1 MKKMSK
7 SEQLRWKVAKRA
19 NFRCEYC
26 KIHQD
31 DMFISFE
38 IDHIVAQKHGGGNEI
53 ENLAYACPHCN
64 QHKGTD
70 MVTFVDNYDD
80 VIRIFNP
87 RIDNWHEHF
96 ETITGELYSETKI
109 GKATIKLLKINDVD
123 LIILRG
129 LLIELKRYP

>member
-1 MKKMSK
+1 
-7 SEQLRWKVAKRA
+7 
-19 NFRCEYC
+19 
-26 KIHQD
+26 
-31 DMFISFE
+31 MFISFE

-70 MVTFVDNYDD
+70 IVTFVDNYND
-80 VIRIFNP
+80 VIRLFNP
-87 RIDNWHEHF
+87 RIDDWHEHF
-96 ETITGELYSETKI
+96 ETTKREVYSETKI

-129 LLIELKRYP
+129 LLIELGRYP

>member
-1 MKKMSK
+1 MRRMSK
-7 SEQLRWKVAKRA
+7 SDQLRGEVAERA
-19 NFRCEYC
+19 DFRCEYC
-26 KIHQD
+26 RIHQD

-70 MVTFVDNYDD
+70 MVTFVDDYND
-80 VIRIFNP
+80 VIRLFNP
-87 RIDNWHEHF
+87 RIDDWYEHF
-96 ETITGELYSETKI
+96 ETTIGEVYSETKI

-129 LLIELKRYP
+129 LLIELGRYP

>member
-1 MKKMSK
+1 
-7 SEQLRWKVAKRA
+7 
-19 NFRCEYC
+19 
-26 KIHQD
+26 
-31 DMFISFE
+31 MFISFE

-70 MVTFVDNYDD
+70 MVTFVDDYND
-80 VIRIFNP
+80 VIRLFNP
-87 RIDNWHEHF
+87 RIDDWHEHF
-96 ETITGELYSETKI
+96 ETTIGEVYSETKI

-129 LLIELKRYP
+129 LLIELGRYP